1 MPAAQRVDIGTR
13 VGRMKLLRRYLAWKL
28 LRWLI
33 LAGLV
38 LFGLAQAIPYGRDHK
53 PPPTRNVIRWDSPTT
68 RTLALA
74 ACADCHTNL
83 TVWPWYSKIAP
94 ISWLAQHDVSDGR
107 GAFNL
112 STLDLTGPRVNEL
125 LQEIGENARSGEM
138 PPLQYKLIH
147 GKARL
152 SAQQR
157 TQLADGLQRT
167 LRAMIAAGGR

>member
-1 MPAAQRVDIGTR
+1 
-13 VGRMKLLRRYLAWKL
+13 MKLLRRYLAWKL
-28 LRWLI
+28 LRWGI

-38 LFGLAQAIPYGRDHK
+38 LFGLAQAIPYGRNHT
-53 PPPTRNVIRWDSPTT
+53 PPPTRNVIRWDTPTT

-83 TVWPWYSKIAP
+83 TTWPWYTSVAP
-94 ISWLAQHDVSDGR
+94 ISWLAQHDVDDGR
-107 GAFNL
+107 GVFNL
-112 STLDLTGPRVNEL
+112 STLDLTSPRASEL
-125 LQEIGENARSGEM
+125 LNEIAEQARSGEM
-138 PPLQYKLIH
+138 PPLQYKLVH
-147 GKARL
+147 GNARL